1 MTTTTPTNV
10 GNPDDDNEPERYLR
24 LVPAAP
30 AIESGEPGGSTD
42 LEPVG
47 DAETVPV
54 GEVIEGVPVDPD
66 DVPLTTTWTSITT
79 RPRVP
84 IIPAWMRSKLEF
96 QARARVAADLA
107 GYTFLFYLTRSPKFL
122 AKTCWYAPKG
132 VWRSVGRIIH
142 WASAEEGNWNLRQH
156 AASSNDAYTW
166 QALNRT
172 RSKEARGRWW
182 LVIPATLVLAVTLMV
197 LAGTH
202 TVPRLGWWAALA
214 GLTVLMARMGRPIDT
229 PIIDRVSN
237 GPKFTKLTAE
247 MVRSAF
253 SNLGLSRM
261 KDPASIAFKHPGIHR
276 DGPGWLARIDLPE
289 GMEAVKVLEKRDAM
303 SSALRLPVDQ
313 VWPTAGPDHAGQ
325 VDLWVGYKPAS
336 QMGKPRWSL
345 TDDNARTNYFEL
357 TEFGYD
363 QRLRPIKAKGTGMN
377 YLIGGRPGSGKSFA
391 GRSLGTVFLLDPT
404 VELKIAEYKG
414 TGDFLD
420 MEPLCST
427 YVCGLSDEDFAAG
440 LAILNWGL
448 AEAERRGKR
457 IKEAYV
463 RGDAPERKVTPEL
476 AAKPGSGLH
485 PIVII
490 IDEAHEL
497 FGDSR
502 VGKEAGLAAERLAKR
517 GRALAI
523 TLIIITQI
531 PDKDSLP
538 TGITRNIGIR
548 WCLAVPDQV
557 ANDMILG
564 TGAYKRGITGTI
576 YRPDIDAGWGVLTG
590 LAEPTSARN
599 HFPTKEQNAGILA
612 RATMLRRGRVVG
624 GGSLPAARDL
634 LADLLEVAAANGQH
648 WEKAAPALTERWPEA
663 YPAMTQDALSELARA
678 LGLASVGVKV
688 AGRNRNGYKTTDL
701 RKLIADRDTA
711 NTGDG
716 GPDDKGEPD
725 TDPSTES

>member
-1 MTTTTPTNV
+1 MATPTLT
-10 GNPDDDNEPERYLR
+10 GTPDDNEPERYLR
-24 LVPAAP
+24 LVPATAAEPAP
-30 AIESGEPGGSTD
+30 AEPAESGPSTD

-47 DAETVPV
+47 DAETVQV

-84 IIPAWMRSKLEF
+84 IIPAWLRDRHEF
-96 QARARVAADLA
+96 QARVRVAADLA
-107 GYTFLFYLTRSPKFL
+107 GYTVLFYLTRAPKYA
-122 AKTCWYAPKG
+122 AKTAWYAPKG
-132 VWRSVGRIIH
+132 LFRTVGRVLH

-182 LVIPATLVLAVTLMV
+182 LVVPSTLVLTVTLMV
-197 LAGTH
+197 LAASDA
-202 TVPRLGWWAALA
+202 VPRRGWWAALA
-214 GLTVLMARMGRPIDT
+214 ALVIAMARVGRPIDT
-229 PIIDRVSN
+229 PIIDRVSD

-253 SNLGLSRM
+253 ANLGLARM
-261 KDPASIAFKHPGIHR
+261 KDPSSIAFKHPGIHR

-336 QMGKPRWSL
+336 KMGKPRWPL
-345 TDDNARTNYFEL
+345 TDENARTSYFEL
-357 TEFGYD
+357 NEFGYD
-363 QRLRPIKAKGTGMN
+363 QRLRPIKMKGAGMN
-377 YLIGGRPGSGKSFA
+377 VLVGGRPGSGKSFA
-391 GRSLGTVFLLDPT
+391 GRSIVTTFLLDPT
-404 VELKIAEYKG
+404 VEVKIAEYKG

-457 IKEAYV
+457 IKDAYV
-463 RGDAPERKVTPEL
+463 RGEAPDRKVTPEL

-485 PIVII
+485 PVVIV

-497 FGDSR
+497 FGDST

-517 GRALAI
+517 GRALGI

-590 LAEPTSARN
+590 LAEPTAVRN
-599 HFPTKEQNAGILA
+599 HFPTPEEAAGILA
-612 RATMLRRGRVVG
+612 RATALRHGRKVG
-624 GGSLPAARDL
+624 GANLPSARDL
-634 LADLLEVAAANGQH
+634 LADLLDVAAANGQH
-648 WEKAAPALTERWPEA
+648 WDTAAPALTERWPEA
-663 YPAMTQDALSELARA
+663 YPALSQDALSELARSR
-678 LGLASVGVKV
+678 GLASVDVKV
-688 AGRNRNGYKTTDL
+688 SGRVRKGYKVPEL

-711 NTGDG
+711 SEVAPTT
-716 GPDDKGEPD
+716 ESD
-725 TDPSTES
+725 TDS